1 MPRPTKKQILINA
14 NRRFQ
19 GRWMA
24 AADLSYIFPVT
35 EIKFHGNL
43 PDDPSDQERLPLAIR
58 TDTFIDSIDDFVKV
72 DRIIETPQNTTFHN
86 NPYYVE
92 SHPDTTGIMFISN
105 AKARKFIRNIREKL
119 LKQDKLLAN
128 ISP

>member
-1 MPRPTKKQILINA
+1 MTKLTKKQILLKA

-19 GRWMA
+19 GKWMA
-24 AADLSYIFPVT
+24 AEDLSYIFPVT
-35 EIKFHGNL
+35 EISFHGNL
-43 PDDPSDQERLPLAIR
+43 PDDPSDQECLPLAIR

-72 DRIIETPQNTTFHN
+72 DRIIDTSQNITFHD

-92 SHPDTTGIMFISN
+92 SHPDARGIMFISTKN
-105 AKARKFIRNIREKL
+105 ARKFIRNIQEKL
-119 LKQDKLLAN
+119 LKQAKLLAN